1 MKKYLLLLLLIALC
15 ATTQAQQ
22 PYFKS
27 LQVAKKIDE
36 IRIQR
41 LIQDQYGFI
50 WLGTN
55 RGLRRFNGTSLTRT
69 NLPVTV
75 DNDITALFV
84 KDNILLA
91 GTKKGM
97 LVVIDLLKPTIAE
110 SFITVDDEITSLT
123 IDSKG
128 KIWIATASS
137 GILFG
142 EKNNLDR
149 IDNQIG
155 LPDNI
160 IHAIISTKNGICAA
174 TDVGLVQWDN
184 CEVATDFKLFTIEN
198 GLCDNLITALALDE
212 NNTVYLG
219 AQNGAMCKWNPQQ
232 KQVIQFDEFNNILK
246 GSIVKIIPTKNEI
259 FCFTVDH
266 FIFIGSAKDNQFV
279 QSSLSENGPFN
290 SRNPFM
296 DGLYDQEGNLIVCNK
311 SNSLLVSDSRFLYLN
326 SHEDLNLQNIR
337 AITSDRNNNLWFSTP
352 EGLFSHN
359 YLFSNQQKLIKYLPA
374 PKKSSNEIICI
385 AEGNDS
391 AIWFGMY
398 GAGLG
403 RIDLKTKKIK
413 YFTEKDGLL
422 NNNVLSITADG
433 TKLWIATLG
442 GVCVLEKI
450 SKEWVFW
457 NLPEDSKLSTYVYS
471 VFKDKQGRVWFGSDG
486 DGPIYRNTSG
496 QYIALKDQFPLVAD
510 NILSIKQDSN
520 GNIWFLTSDQQLQCF
535 KNDHIEKRDLIS
547 DGEKPNLLAIEND
560 DKGNIFVFT
569 SSGFAIVRGDSP
581 SFEFVSS
588 EETLSSNYL
597 NVSTKDFDG
606 NIWVGLEPT
615 LIRFVQNDQNTRHQP
630 LVRIEDILVQLQSID
645 TTIHDFSYEQ
655 NHFTFQ
661 VTGLWYKQPDK
672 VRFRYKLV
680 GYDSNWAVTR
690 DNQIVFSKLD
700 PGTYKFVVQASAND
714 DFNEANETVFE
725 FTIERPFWQKWWF
738 ISLILII
745 VFATVFIIL
754 RAREQQLH
762 KNALLQRERLKGQFE
777 TLRNQINPHFLFNSF
792 NTLISTIAKDKDQA
806 IDYVEQLSDYFRI
819 ILEQREKEVITLKE
833 ELELADR
840 YLFLQKQRFGD
851 NLVVIRTIPDELMD
865 SLIPPMTIQ
874 LLVENAIKHNIIS
887 RLKPLTIELYVSDN
901 FLIVS
906 NTLQEKMQKEPS
918 TGVGLNNIVHRYLIL
933 FKKEVIVVK
942 NENRFEVH
950 LPLNQPSV

>member
-1 MKKYLLLLLLIALC
+1 MKKYLLLLLLIAFC

-41 LIQDQYGFI
+41 LIQDKYGFI

-55 RGLRRFNGTSLTRT
+55 RGLRRFNGTGLTQT

-91 GTKKGM
+91 GTKKGI

-160 IHAIISTKNGICAA
+160 IHAIVSTKNRICAA

-184 CEVATDFKLFTIEN
+184 CEDATDFKLFTIEN
-198 GLCDNLITALALDE
+198 GLCDNLITSLALDE
-212 NNTVYLG
+212 NGTVYIG
-219 AQNGAMCKWNPQQ
+219 AQNGAMCKWNPEQ

-259 FCFTVDH
+259 FCFTEDH
-266 FIFIGSAKDNQFV
+266 FIFTGSAKDNQFV

-337 AITSDRNNNLWFSTP
+337 AIASDRNNNLWFSTP
-352 EGLFSHN
+352 EGLFSHD

-385 AEGNDS
+385 TEGNDS

-442 GVCVLEKI
+442 GVCVLERI

-520 GNIWFLTSDQQLQCF
+520 GYIWFLTSDQQLQCF
-535 KNDHIEKRDLIS
+535 KDDHIEKRDLIS

-645 TTIHDFSYEQ
+645 TTIHEFSYEQ

-672 VRFRYKLV
+672 VRFRYKLE

-690 DNQIVFSKLD
+690 DNQIVFSRLD
-700 PGTYKFVVQASAND
+700 PGTYKFIVQASAND
-714 DFNEANETVFE
+714 DFNEANETIYV

-738 ISLILII
+738 ISLILLV
-745 VFATVFIIL
+745 VFATVFFIL
-754 RAREQQLH
+754 RAREKQLH

-851 NLVVIRTIPDELMD
+851 NLIVIRTIPDGLMD

-906 NTLQEKMQKEPS
+906 NTLQEKTQKEPS

-933 FKKEVIVVK
+933 FKKEVLVVK
-942 NENRFEVH
+942 NENRFEVL
-950 LPLNQPSV
+950 LPLNQPSD

>member
-55 RGLRRFNGTSLTRT
+55 RGLRRFNGTSLTQT

-259 FCFTVDH
+259 FCFTEDH

-385 AEGNDS
+385 AVGNDS

-433 TKLWIATLG
+433 TKLWIATLA

-547 DGEKPNLLAIEND
+547 DGEKPNLLSIEND

>member
-1 MKKYLLLLLLIALC
+1 LKKYLLLLLLIAFC

-41 LIQDQYGFI
+41 LIQDKYGFI

-55 RGLRRFNGTSLTRT
+55 RGLRRFNGTSLTQT

-110 SFITVDDEITSLT
+110 SFITVDDEITALT

-160 IHAIISTKNGICAA
+160 IHAIVSTKNGICAA

-184 CEVATDFKLFTIEN
+184 CEDATDFKLFTIEN
-198 GLCDNLITALALDE
+198 GLCDNLITSLALDE
-212 NNTVYLG
+212 NGTVYIG
-219 AQNGAMCKWNPQQ
+219 AQNGAMCKWNPEQ

-259 FCFTVDH
+259 FCFTEDH
-266 FIFIGSAKDNQFV
+266 FIFTGSAKDNQFV

-337 AITSDRNNNLWFSTP
+337 AIASDRNNNLWFSTP
-352 EGLFSHN
+352 EGLFSHD

-385 AEGNDS
+385 TEGNDS

-442 GVCVLEKI
+442 GVCVLERI

-457 NLPEDSKLSTYVYS
+457 NLPEDSKLSTYFYS

-520 GNIWFLTSDQQLQCF
+520 GYIWFLTSDQQLQCF
-535 KNDHIEKRDLIS
+535 KDDHIEKRDLIS

-645 TTIHDFSYEQ
+645 TTIHEFSYEQ

-672 VRFRYKLV
+672 VRFRYKLI

-700 PGTYKFVVQASAND
+700 PGTYKFIVQASAND
-714 DFNEANETVFE
+714 DFNGANETVYE

-738 ISLILII
+738 ISLILLV

-762 KNALLQRERLKGQFE
+762 KNALLQRERLKGQLE

-851 NLVVIRTIPDELMD
+851 NLIVIRTIPDGLMD

-906 NTLQEKMQKEPS
+906 NTLQEKTQKEPS

-942 NENRFEVH
+942 NENRFEVL
-950 LPLNQPSV
+950 LPLNQPSD

>member
-1 MKKYLLLLLLIALC
+1 LKRILFLLVLIAWYSKSY
-15 ATTQAQQ
+15 AQQ

-27 LQVAKKIDE
+27 LQVAKKIEE

-41 LIQDQYGFI
+41 LIQDQHGFI

-55 RGLRRFNGTSLTRT
+55 RGLRRFNGTSLTQT

-84 KDNILLA
+84 KDNTLLA

-123 IDSKG
+123 IDAKG

-160 IHAIISTKNGICAA
+160 IHAIIATSNGICAA

-184 CEVATDFKLFTIEN
+184 CEAPSEFKLYTIEN
-198 GLCDNLITALALDE
+198 GLCDNLITSLALGK
-212 NNTVYLG
+212 NNTVYIG
-219 AQNGAMCKWNPQQ
+219 AQNGAMCKWYSDN
-232 KQVIQFDEFNNILK
+232 KSVAQFDEFNNILK
-246 GSIVKIIPTKNEI
+246 GSIVKIIPTDNEV
-259 FCFTVDH
+259 FCFTEDH
-266 FIFIGSAKDNQFV
+266 FIFTGSAKDNQFV

-311 SNSLLVSDSRFLYLN
+311 SNSLLVSDSRFLYLR
-326 SHEDLNLQNIR
+326 SHEELDLQNIR

-352 EGLFSHN
+352 NGLFSHN
-359 YLFSNQQKLIKYLPA
+359 YLFSNQQKLQKYLPA
-374 PKKSSNEIICI
+374 PKKSSEEIICL

-398 GAGLG
+398 GSGLG

-433 TKLWIATLG
+433 NKLWIATLG

-450 SKEWVFW
+450 SKEWIFW
-457 NLPEDSKLSTYVYS
+457 NLPQDSKLSTYVYS
-471 VFKDKQGRVWFGSDG
+471 VFKDKQGRIWFGSDG

-510 NILSIKQDSN
+510 NILSIKQDTD

-535 KNDHIEKRDLIS
+535 KGDHIEKRDLIS

-569 SSGFAIVRGDSP
+569 SSGFAIVRGDTP

-597 NVSTKDFDG
+597 NVSTKDYEG
-606 NIWVGLEPT
+606 NIWVGLEPS
-615 LIRFVQNDQNTRHQP
+615 LIRFVQNDKNSRHQP

-645 TTIHDFSYEQ
+645 TTLHEFSYEQ

-672 VRFRYKLV
+672 VRFRYKLI
-680 GYDSNWAVTR
+680 GYDSNWAITR

-700 PGTYKFVVQASAND
+700 PGDYTFVVQASAND
-714 DFNEANETVFE
+714 DFNEANEMIYK

-738 ISLILII
+738 ISLILLI

-754 RAREQQLH
+754 RAREQQLQ

-851 NLVVIRTIPDELMD
+851 NLIVLRSIPEELLE

-887 RLKPLTIELYVSDN
+887 RLKPLTIELNVSDN
-901 FLIVS
+901 YLIVS
-906 NTLQEKMQKEPS
+906 NTLQEKTQKEPS

-933 FKKEVIVVK
+933 FKKEVQVVK
-942 NENRFEVH
+942 NENRFEVL
-950 LPLNQPSV
+950 LPLNQPSD

>member
-55 RGLRRFNGTSLTRT
+55 RGLRRFNGTSLTQT

-259 FCFTVDH
+259 FCFTEDH

-385 AEGNDS
+385 AVGNDS

-433 TKLWIATLG
+433 TKLWIATLA

>member
-1 MKKYLLLLLLIALC
+1 MKRILILIILIALC
-15 ATTQAQQ
+15 ATSHAQQ

-55 RGLRRFNGTSLTRT
+55 RGLRRFNGTSLTQT

-174 TDVGLVQWDN
+174 TDVGMVQWDN
-184 CEVATDFKLFTIEN
+184 CEVPTDFKLFTIEN
-198 GLCDNLITALALDE
+198 GLCDNLITSLALDE
-212 NNTVYLG
+212 NGTVYIG
-219 AQNGAMCKWNPQQ
+219 AQNGAMCKWNPEQ

-259 FCFTVDH
+259 FCFTEDH
-266 FIFIGSAKDNQFV
+266 FIFTGSAKDNQFV

-326 SHEDLNLQNIR
+326 SHEELNLQNIR
-337 AITSDRNNNLWFSTP
+337 AIASDRNNNLWFSTP

-422 NNNVLSITADG
+422 NNNVLSITADDE
-433 TKLWIATLG
+433 KLWIATLG

-450 SKEWVFW
+450 SKEWIFY

-496 QYIALKDQFPLVAD
+496 QYIALKDQFPLVGD

-535 KNDHIEKRDLIS
+535 KEDHIEKRDLIS

-581 SFEFVSS
+581 SFEFISS

-597 NVSTKDFDG
+597 NVSTKDFHG

-615 LIRFVQNDQNTRHQP
+615 LIRFTQNDQNIRHQP

-645 TTIHDFSYEQ
+645 TTLHEFSYEQ

-672 VRFRYKLV
+672 VRFRYKLE

-700 PGTYKFVVQASAND
+700 PGTYKFIVQASAND
-714 DFNEANETVFE
+714 DFNEANETIYV

-738 ISLILII
+738 ISLILLV
-745 VFATVFIIL
+745 VFATVFFIL
-754 RAREQQLH
+754 RAREKQLH

-851 NLVVIRTIPDELMD
+851 NLIVIRTIPDEFMD

-887 RLKPLTIELYVSDN
+887 RLKPLTIELNVSDN

-906 NTLQEKMQKEPS
+906 NTLQEKTQKEPS

-933 FKKEVIVVK
+933 FKKEVLIVK
-942 NENRFEVH
+942 NEIRFEVL
-950 LPLNQPSV
+950 LPLNQPSD

>member
-1 MKKYLLLLLLIALC
+1 MKKYLLLLLLIAFC

-41 LIQDQYGFI
+41 LIQDKYGFI

-55 RGLRRFNGTSLTRT
+55 RGLRRFNGTSLTQT

-110 SFITVDDEITSLT
+110 SFITVDDEITALT

-160 IHAIISTKNGICAA
+160 IHAIVSTKNGICAA

-184 CEVATDFKLFTIEN
+184 CEDATDFKLFTIEN
-198 GLCDNLITALALDE
+198 GLCDNLITSLALDK
-212 NNTVYLG
+212 NGTVYIG
-219 AQNGAMCKWNPQQ
+219 AQNGAMCKWNPEQ

-259 FCFTVDH
+259 FCFTEDH
-266 FIFIGSAKDNQFV
+266 FIFTGSAKDNQFV

-337 AITSDRNNNLWFSTP
+337 AIASDRNNNLWFSTP
-352 EGLFSHN
+352 EGLFSHD

-385 AEGNDS
+385 TEGNDS

-442 GVCVLEKI
+442 GVCVLERI

-520 GNIWFLTSDQQLQCF
+520 GYIWFLTSDHQLQCF
-535 KNDHIEKRDLIS
+535 KDDHIEKRDLIS

-597 NVSTKDFDG
+597 NVTTKDFDG

-645 TTIHDFSYEQ
+645 TTIHEFSYEQ

-690 DNQIVFSKLD
+690 DNQIVFSRLD
-700 PGTYKFVVQASAND
+700 PGTYKFIVQASAND
-714 DFNEANETVFE
+714 DFNGANETVYE

-738 ISLILII
+738 ISLILLV

-762 KNALLQRERLKGQFE
+762 KNALLQRERLKGQLE

-851 NLVVIRTIPDELMD
+851 NLIVIRTIPDGLMD

-906 NTLQEKMQKEPS
+906 NTLQEKTQKEPS
-918 TGVGLNNIVHRYLIL
+918 TGVGLNNIVSRYLIL
-933 FKKEVIVVK
+933 FKKEVLVVK
-942 NENRFEVH
+942 NENRFEVL
-950 LPLNQPSV
+950 LPLNQPSD

>member
-1 MKKYLLLLLLIALC
+1 
-15 ATTQAQQ
+15 
-22 PYFKS
+22 
-27 LQVAKKIDE
+27 
-36 IRIQR
+36 
-41 LIQDQYGFI
+41 
-50 WLGTN
+50 
-55 RGLRRFNGTSLTRT
+55 
-69 NLPVTV
+69 
-75 DNDITALFV
+75 
-84 KDNILLA
+84 
-91 GTKKGM
+91 
-97 LVVIDLLKPTIAE
+97 
-110 SFITVDDEITSLT
+110 
-123 IDSKG
+123 
-128 KIWIATASS
+128 
-137 GILFG
+137 
-142 EKNNLDR
+142 
-149 IDNQIG
+149 
-155 LPDNI
+155 
-160 IHAIISTKNGICAA
+160 
-174 TDVGLVQWDN
+174 
-184 CEVATDFKLFTIEN
+184 
-198 GLCDNLITALALDE
+198 
-212 NNTVYLG
+212 
-219 AQNGAMCKWNPQQ
+219 
-232 KQVIQFDEFNNILK
+232 
-246 GSIVKIIPTKNEI
+246 
-259 FCFTVDH
+259 
-266 FIFIGSAKDNQFV
+266 
-279 QSSLSENGPFN
+279 
-290 SRNPFM
+290 
-296 DGLYDQEGNLIVCNK
+296 
-311 SNSLLVSDSRFLYLN
+311 
-326 SHEDLNLQNIR
+326 
-337 AITSDRNNNLWFSTP
+337 
-352 EGLFSHN
+352 
-359 YLFSNQQKLIKYLPA
+359 
-374 PKKSSNEIICI
+374 
-385 AEGNDS
+385 
-391 AIWFGMY
+391 MY

-630 LVRIEDILVQLQSID
+630 LTRIEDILVQLQSID

-840 YLFLQKQRFGD
+840 YLFLQ
-851 NLVVIRTIPDELMD
+851 NVL
-865 SLIPPMTIQ
+865 
-874 LLVENAIKHNIIS
+874 N
-887 RLKPLTIELYVSDN
+887 Y
-901 FLIVS
+901 
-906 NTLQEKMQKEPS
+906 LQVMI
-918 TGVGLNNIVHRYLIL
+918 GMN
-933 FKKEVIVVK
+933 
-942 NENRFEVH
+942 
-950 LPLNQPSV
+950 

>member
-1 MKKYLLLLLLIALC
+1 MKRILILIILIALC
-15 ATTQAQQ
+15 ATSHAQQ

-55 RGLRRFNGTSLTRT
+55 RGLRRFNGTSLTQT

-174 TDVGLVQWDN
+174 TDVGMVQWDN
-184 CEVATDFKLFTIEN
+184 CEVPTDFKLFTIEN
-198 GLCDNLITALALDE
+198 GLCDNLITSLALDE
-212 NNTVYLG
+212 NGTVYIG
-219 AQNGAMCKWNPQQ
+219 AQNGAMCKWNPEQ

-259 FCFTVDH
+259 FCFTEDH
-266 FIFIGSAKDNQFV
+266 FIFTGSAKDNQFV

-326 SHEDLNLQNIR
+326 SHEELNLQNIR
-337 AITSDRNNNLWFSTP
+337 AIASDRNNNLWFSTP

-422 NNNVLSITADG
+422 NNNVLSITADDE
-433 TKLWIATLG
+433 KLWIATLG

-450 SKEWVFW
+450 SKEWIFY

-535 KNDHIEKRDLIS
+535 KEDHIEKRDLIS

-581 SFEFVSS
+581 SFEFISS

-597 NVSTKDFDG
+597 NVSTKDFHG

-615 LIRFVQNDQNTRHQP
+615 LIRFTQNDQNIRHQP

-645 TTIHDFSYEQ
+645 TTIHEFSYEQ

-672 VRFRYKLV
+672 VRFRYKLE

-700 PGTYKFVVQASAND
+700 PGTYKFIVQASAND
-714 DFNEANETVFE
+714 DFNEANETIYV

-738 ISLILII
+738 ISLILIA
-745 VFATVFIIL
+745 VFATVFFIL
-754 RAREQQLH
+754 RAREKQLH

-851 NLVVIRTIPDELMD
+851 NLIVIRTIPDEFMD

-887 RLKPLTIELYVSDN
+887 RLKPLTIELNVSDN
-901 FLIVS
+901 FLIIS
-906 NTLQEKMQKEPS
+906 NTLQEKTQKEPS

-933 FKKEVIVVK
+933 FKKEVLIVK
-942 NENRFEVH
+942 NEIRFEVL
-950 LPLNQPSV
+950 LPLNQPSD

>member
-1 MKKYLLLLLLIALC
+1 LKKYLLLLLLIALC

-41 LIQDQYGFI
+41 LTQDQYGFI

-55 RGLRRFNGTSLTRT
+55 RGLRRFNGTSLTQT

-259 FCFTVDH
+259 FCFTEDH
-266 FIFIGSAKDNQFV
+266 FIFTGSAKDNQFV

-326 SHEDLNLQNIR
+326 YHEDLNLQNIR

-597 NVSTKDFDG
+597 NVSTKDIDG

-630 LVRIEDILVQLQSID
+630 LIRIEDILVQLQSID

-762 KNALLQRERLKGQFE
+762 KKALLQRERLKGQFE

-851 NLVVIRTIPDELMD
+851 NLIVIRTIPDELMD

>member
-1 MKKYLLLLLLIALC
+1 LC
-15 ATTQAQQ
+15 TFSNAQQ

-55 RGLRRFNGTSLTRT
+55 RGLRRFNGTSLTQT

-75 DNDITALFV
+75 DNDITALYV
-84 KDNILLA
+84 NGNTLLA

-110 SFITVDDEITSLT
+110 SFITVDDEITALT
-123 IDSKG
+123 IDASG

-160 IHAIISTKNGICAA
+160 IHAIISTSKGICAA

-184 CEVATDFKLFTIEN
+184 CDAPKDFKLYTIDS
-198 GLCDNLITALALDE
+198 GLCDNLITSLALGK
-212 NNTVYLG
+212 NNMVFVG
-219 AQNGAMCKWNPQQ
+219 AQNGSMCKWYADN
-232 KQVIQFDEFNNILK
+232 KSVAQFEEFNSIQK
-246 GSIVKIIPTKNEI
+246 GSIVKIIPTDNEV
-259 FCFTVDH
+259 FCFTEDH
-266 FIFIGSAKDNQFV
+266 FIFTGSAKDNQFV

-296 DGLYDQEGNLIVCNK
+296 DGIYDQEGNLIVCNK
-311 SNSLLVSDSRFLYLN
+311 SNSLLVSDSRFLYLR
-326 SHEDLNLQNIR
+326 SHEELDLQNIR
-337 AITSDRNNNLWFSTP
+337 AITSDKKNNLWFSTP
-352 EGLFSHN
+352 NGLFSHN
-359 YLFSNQQKLIKYLPA
+359 NLFSNQQKLVKYLPA
-374 PKKSSNEIICI
+374 PKKSSEEIICI
-385 AEGNDS
+385 TEGNDS

-413 YFTEKDGLL
+413 YFKEKDGLL

-433 TKLWIATLG
+433 NKLWIATLG

-450 SKEWVFW
+450 SNEWVFW
-457 NLPEDSKLSTYVYS
+457 NLPQDSKLSTYVYS
-471 VFKDKQGRVWFGSDG
+471 VFKDKQGRIWFGSDG
-486 DGPIYRNTSG
+486 DGPIYRNTLG

-510 NILSIKQDSN
+510 NILSIKQDSD

-535 KNDHIEKRDLIS
+535 KEDRIEKRDLIS

-588 EETLSSNYL
+588 EEALSSDYL
-597 NVSTKDFDG
+597 NVTTKDYEG
-606 NIWVGLEPT
+606 NIWVGLEPS
-615 LIRFVQNDQNTRHQP
+615 LIRFVQNDKNSRHQP

-645 TTIHDFSYEQ
+645 TTLHEFSYEQ

-680 GYDSNWAVTR
+680 GYDSNWAITR

-700 PGTYKFVVQASAND
+700 PGDYTFVVQASAND
-714 DFNEANETVFE
+714 DFNEANETVFK
-725 FTIERPFWQKWWF
+725 FIIERPFWQKWWF
-738 ISLILII
+738 ISLILLV
-745 VFATVFIIL
+745 VFAAVFIIL
-754 RAREQQLH
+754 RTREQQLQ
-762 KNALLQRERLKGQFE
+762 KSALLQRERLKGQFE

-792 NTLISTIAKDKDQA
+792 NTLISTIAKDKDLA

-851 NLVVIRTIPDELMD
+851 NLIVQRNIPDELLG

-887 RLKPLTIELYVSDN
+887 RLKPLTIELYVTDK

-906 NTLQEKMQKEPS
+906 NTLQEKTQKEPS
-918 TGVGLNNIVHRYLIL
+918 TGVGLNNIIHRYIIL
-933 FKKEVIVVK
+933 FKKEVQVIK
-942 NENRFEVH
+942 NENRFEVL
-950 LPLNQPSV
+950 LPLNQPSD

>member
-1 MKKYLLLLLLIALC
+1 
-15 ATTQAQQ
+15 
-22 PYFKS
+22 
-27 LQVAKKIDE
+27 
-36 IRIQR
+36 
-41 LIQDQYGFI
+41 
-50 WLGTN
+50 
-55 RGLRRFNGTSLTRT
+55 
-69 NLPVTV
+69 
-75 DNDITALFV
+75 
-84 KDNILLA
+84 
-91 GTKKGM
+91 
-97 LVVIDLLKPTIAE
+97 
-110 SFITVDDEITSLT
+110 
-123 IDSKG
+123 
-128 KIWIATASS
+128 
-137 GILFG
+137 
-142 EKNNLDR
+142 
-149 IDNQIG
+149 
-155 LPDNI
+155 
-160 IHAIISTKNGICAA
+160 
-174 TDVGLVQWDN
+174 VQWDN
-184 CEVATDFKLFTIEN
+184 CEIPADFKLFTIEN
-198 GLCDNLITALALDE
+198 GLCDNLITSLALDE
-212 NNTVYLG
+212 NETVYLG
-219 AQNGAMCKWNPQQ
+219 AQNGAMCKWIPEQ
-232 KQVIQFDEFNNILK
+232 KQVIQFDEFNNIIK
-246 GSIVKIIPTKNEI
+246 GSIVKIIPTKNEV
-259 FCFTVDH
+259 FCFTEDH
-266 FIFIGSAKDNQFV
+266 FIFTGSAKDSQFV
-279 QSSLSENGPFN
+279 QSSLSDNGPFN

-326 SHEDLNLQNIR
+326 SHEELNLQNIR
-337 AITSDRNNNLWFSTP
+337 AITSDRNNNLWISTP

-374 PKKSSNEIICI
+374 PKNSSDEIICI

-398 GAGLG
+398 GAGLV

-450 SKEWVFW
+450 SKEWIFW

-486 DGPIYRNTSG
+486 DGPIYRNTAG

-535 KNDHIEKRDLIS
+535 KEDHIEKRDLIS

-588 EETLSSNYL
+588 EEPLSSNYL
-597 NVSTKDFDG
+597 NVSTKDVHG

-615 LIRFVQNDQNTRHQP
+615 LIRFIQNDQSTLHQP
-630 LVRIEDILVQLQSID
+630 LVRIEDVLVQLQSID
-645 TTIHDFSYEQ
+645 TTIHEFSYEQ

-672 VRFRYKLV
+672 VRFRYKLE

-690 DNQIVFSKLD
+690 DNQIVFSRLD
-700 PGTYKFVVQASAND
+700 PGTYKFIVQASAND
-714 DFNEANETVFE
+714 DFNEANETIYV

-738 ISLILII
+738 ISLILIV
-745 VFATVFIIL
+745 VFASVFIIL

-792 NTLISTIAKDKDQA
+792 NTLISTIAKDKDLA

-819 ILEQREKEVITLKE
+819 ILEQREKEVISLKE
-833 ELELADR
+833 EFELADR

-851 NLVVIRTIPDELMD
+851 NLIVIRTIPDELMD

-906 NTLQEKMQKEPS
+906 NTLQEKIQKEPS
-918 TGVGLNNIVHRYLIL
+918 TGVGLNNIIHRYLIL
-933 FKKEVIVVK
+933 FKKEVLVVK
-942 NENRFEVH
+942 NEISFEV
-950 LPLNQPSV
+950 LLSLIQPSY

>member
-41 LIQDQYGFI
+41 LTQDQYGFI

-55 RGLRRFNGTSLTRT
+55 RGLRRFNGTSLTQT

-259 FCFTVDH
+259 FCFTEDH
-266 FIFIGSAKDNQFV
+266 FIFTGSAKDNQFV

-326 SHEDLNLQNIR
+326 YHEDLNLQNIR

-597 NVSTKDFDG
+597 NVSTKDIDG

-630 LVRIEDILVQLQSID
+630 LIRIEDILVQLQSID

-762 KNALLQRERLKGQFE
+762 KKALLQRERLKGQFE

-851 NLVVIRTIPDELMD
+851 NLIVIRTIPDELMD

>member
-1 MKKYLLLLLLIALC
+1 MKKYLLLLLLIAFC

-41 LIQDQYGFI
+41 LIQDKYGFI

-55 RGLRRFNGTSLTRT
+55 RGLRRFNGTSLTQT

-110 SFITVDDEITSLT
+110 SFITVDDEITALT

-160 IHAIISTKNGICAA
+160 IHAIVSTKNGICAA

-184 CEVATDFKLFTIEN
+184 CEDATDFKLFTIEN
-198 GLCDNLITALALDE
+198 GLCDNLITSLALDE
-212 NNTVYLG
+212 NGTVYIG
-219 AQNGAMCKWNPQQ
+219 AQNGAMCKWNPEQ

-259 FCFTVDH
+259 FCFTEDH
-266 FIFIGSAKDNQFV
+266 FIFTGSAKDNQFV

-337 AITSDRNNNLWFSTP
+337 AIASDRNNNLWFSTP
-352 EGLFSHN
+352 EGLFSHD

-385 AEGNDS
+385 TEGNDS

-442 GVCVLEKI
+442 GVCVLERI

-457 NLPEDSKLSTYVYS
+457 NLPEDSKLSTYFYS

-520 GNIWFLTSDQQLQCF
+520 GYIWFLTSDQQLQCF
-535 KNDHIEKRDLIS
+535 KDDHIEKRDLIS

-645 TTIHDFSYEQ
+645 TTIHEFSYEQ

-672 VRFRYKLV
+672 VRFRYKLI

-700 PGTYKFVVQASAND
+700 PGTYKFIVQASAND
-714 DFNEANETVFE
+714 DFNGANETVYE

-738 ISLILII
+738 ISLILLV

-762 KNALLQRERLKGQFE
+762 KNALLQRERLKGQLE

-851 NLVVIRTIPDELMD
+851 NLIVIRTIPDGLMD

-906 NTLQEKMQKEPS
+906 NTLQEKTQKEPS

-942 NENRFEVH
+942 NENRFEVL
-950 LPLNQPSV
+950 LPLNQPSD

>member
-1 MKKYLLLLLLIALC
+1 LKRILFLIILIALC
-15 ATTQAQQ
+15 ATSHAQQ

-55 RGLRRFNGTSLTRT
+55 RGLRRFNGTSLTQT

-174 TDVGLVQWDN
+174 TDVGMVQWDN
-184 CEVATDFKLFTIEN
+184 CEVPTDFKLFTIEN
-198 GLCDNLITALALDE
+198 GLCDNLITSLALDE
-212 NNTVYLG
+212 NGTVYIG
-219 AQNGAMCKWNPQQ
+219 AQNGAMCKWNPEQ

-259 FCFTVDH
+259 FCFTEDH
-266 FIFIGSAKDNQFV
+266 FIFTGSANDNQFV
-279 QSSLSENGPFN
+279 QSSLSGNGPFN

-326 SHEDLNLQNIR
+326 SHEELNLQNIR
-337 AITSDRNNNLWFSTP
+337 AIASDRNNNLWFSTP

-422 NNNVLSITADG
+422 NNNVLSITSDDE
-433 TKLWIATLG
+433 KLWIATLG

-450 SKEWVFW
+450 SKEWIFY

-496 QYIALKDQFPLVAD
+496 QYIALKDQFPLVGD

-535 KNDHIEKRDLIS
+535 KEDHIEKRDLIS

-581 SFEFVSS
+581 SFEFISS

-597 NVSTKDFDG
+597 NVSTKDFHG

-615 LIRFVQNDQNTRHQP
+615 LIRFTQNDQNIRHQP

-645 TTIHDFSYEQ
+645 TTLHEFSYEQ

-672 VRFRYKLV
+672 VRFRYKLE

-690 DNQIVFSKLD
+690 DNQIVFSRLD
-700 PGTYKFVVQASAND
+700 PGTYKFIVQASANY
-714 DFNEANETVFE
+714 DFNEANETIYV

-738 ISLILII
+738 ISLSLLV
-745 VFATVFIIL
+745 VFASVFFIL
-754 RAREQQLH
+754 RAREKQLQ

-819 ILEQREKEVITLKE
+819 ILEQREKEIITLKE

-851 NLVVIRTIPDELMD
+851 NLIVIRTIPDELMD

-887 RLKPLTIELYVSDN
+887 RLKPLTIELNVSDN
-901 FLIVS
+901 FLIIS
-906 NTLQEKMQKEPS
+906 NTLQEKTQKEPS

-933 FKKEVIVVK
+933 FKKEVLIVK
-942 NENRFEVH
+942 NEIRFEVL
-950 LPLNQPSV
+950 LPLNQPSD

>member
-1 MKKYLLLLLLIALC
+1 MKRILFLLVLIAWC
-15 ATTQAQQ
+15 SESFAQQ

-27 LQVAKKIDE
+27 LQVAKKIEE

-55 RGLRRFNGTSLTRT
+55 RGLRRFNGTSLTQT

-84 KDNILLA
+84 KDNTLLA

-123 IDSKG
+123 IDAKG

-160 IHAIISTKNGICAA
+160 IHAIIATSNGICAA

-184 CEVATDFKLFTIEN
+184 CDVPKEFKLYTIEN
-198 GLCDNLITALALDE
+198 GLCDNLITSLALGK
-212 NNTVYLG
+212 NNTVYIG
-219 AQNGAMCKWNPQQ
+219 AQNGAMCKWYADN
-232 KQVIQFDEFNNILK
+232 KSVAQFDEFNNILK
-246 GSIVKIIPTKNEI
+246 GSIVKIIPTDNEV
-259 FCFTVDH
+259 FCFTEDH
-266 FIFIGSAKDNQFV
+266 FIFTGSTKDNQFV

-290 SRNPFM
+290 SRYPFM

-311 SNSLLVSDSRFLYLN
+311 SNSLLVSDSRFLYLR
-326 SHEDLNLQNIR
+326 SHEELDLQNIR

-352 EGLFSHN
+352 NGLFSHN
-359 YLFSNQQKLIKYLPA
+359 YLFSNQQKLQKYLPA
-374 PKKSSNEIICI
+374 PKKSSEEIICL

-398 GAGLG
+398 GSGLG

-457 NLPEDSKLSTYVYS
+457 NLPQDSKLSTYVYS
-471 VFKDKQGRVWFGSDG
+471 VFKDKQGRIWFGSDG
-486 DGPIYRNTSG
+486 DGPIYRNNAG

-510 NILSIKQDSN
+510 NILSIKQDTD

-535 KNDHIEKRDLIS
+535 KEDRIEKRDLIS

-597 NVSTKDFDG
+597 NVSTKDYEG
-606 NIWVGLEPT
+606 NIWVGLEPS
-615 LIRFVQNDQNTRHQP
+615 LIRFVQNDKNSRHQP

-645 TTIHDFSYEQ
+645 TTQHEFSYEQ

-672 VRFRYKLV
+672 VRFRYKLE
-680 GYDSNWAVTR
+680 GYDSNWAITR

-700 PGTYKFVVQASAND
+700 PGDYTFVVQASAND
-714 DFNEANETVFE
+714 DFNEANETVYK
-725 FTIERPFWQKWWF
+725 FTIEGPFWQKWWF
-738 ISLILII
+738 ISLILLV

-754 RAREQQLH
+754 RAREQQLQ
-762 KNALLQRERLKGQFE
+762 KSALLQRERLKGQFE

-851 NLVVIRTIPDELMD
+851 NLIVIRNIPDELMD

-887 RLKPLTIELYVSDN
+887 RLKPLTIELNVGDN
-901 FLIVS
+901 YLIVS
-906 NTLQEKMQKEPS
+906 NTLQEKTQKEPS

-933 FKKEVIVVK
+933 FKKDVQVVK
-942 NENRFEVH
+942 NENRFEVL
-950 LPLNQPSV
+950 LPLNQPSD

>member
-1 MKKYLLLLLLIALC
+1 LS
-15 ATTQAQQ
+15 ATSHAQQ

-41 LIQDQYGFI
+41 LIQDQFGFI

-55 RGLRRFNGTSLTRT
+55 RGLRRFNGTSLTQT

-75 DNDITALFV
+75 DNDITALYV
-84 KDNILLA
+84 KDNTLLA

-174 TDVGLVQWDN
+174 TDVGMVQWDN
-184 CEVATDFKLFTIEN
+184 CEVPTDFKLFTIEN
-198 GLCDNLITALALDE
+198 GLCDNLITSLALDE
-212 NNTVYLG
+212 NGTVYIG
-219 AQNGAMCKWNPQQ
+219 AQNGAMCKWNPEQ

-246 GSIVKIIPTKNEI
+246 GSIVKIIPTKNEV
-259 FCFTVDH
+259 FCFTEDH
-266 FIFIGSAKDNQFV
+266 FIFTGSAKDNQFV

-326 SHEDLNLQNIR
+326 SHEELNLQNIR
-337 AITSDRNNNLWFSTP
+337 AIASDRNNNLWFSTP

-374 PKKSSNEIICI
+374 PKKSSDEIICI

-413 YFTEKDGLL
+413 YYTEKDGLL
-422 NNNVLSITADG
+422 NNNVLSITADDE
-433 TKLWIATLG
+433 KIWIATLG

-450 SKEWVFW
+450 SKEWIFY

-535 KNDHIEKRDLIS
+535 KEDDIEKRDLIS

-581 SFEFVSS
+581 SFEFISS

-597 NVSTKDFDG
+597 NVSTKDFHG

-615 LIRFVQNDQNTRHQP
+615 LIRFTQNDQNIRHQP

-645 TTIHDFSYEQ
+645 TALHEFSYEQ

-672 VRFRYKLV
+672 VRFRYKLE

-690 DNQIVFSKLD
+690 DNQIVFSRLD
-700 PGTYKFVVQASAND
+700 PGTYKFIVQASAND
-714 DFNEANETVFE
+714 DFNEANETIYV

-738 ISLILII
+738 ISLILLV
-745 VFATVFIIL
+745 VFATVFFIL
-754 RAREQQLH
+754 RAREKQLH

-887 RLKPLTIELYVSDN
+887 RLKPLTIELNVSDN
-901 FLIVS
+901 FLIIS
-906 NTLQEKMQKEPS
+906 NTLQEKTQKEPS

-933 FKKEVIVVK
+933 FKKEVLIVK
-942 NENRFEVH
+942 NEIRFEVL
-950 LPLNQPSV
+950 LPLNQPSD

>member
-1 MKKYLLLLLLIALC
+1 MKRILILIILIALC
-15 ATTQAQQ
+15 ATSHAQQ

-55 RGLRRFNGTSLTRT
+55 RGLRRFNGTSLTQT

-174 TDVGLVQWDN
+174 TDVGMVQWDN
-184 CEVATDFKLFTIEN
+184 CEVPTDFKLFTIEN
-198 GLCDNLITALALDE
+198 GLCDNLITSLALDE
-212 NNTVYLG
+212 NGTVYIG
-219 AQNGAMCKWNPQQ
+219 AQNGAMCKWNPEQ

-259 FCFTVDH
+259 FCFTEDH
-266 FIFIGSAKDNQFV
+266 FIFTGSAKDNQFV

-326 SHEDLNLQNIR
+326 SHEELNLQNIR
-337 AITSDRNNNLWFSTP
+337 AIASDRNNNLWFSTP

-422 NNNVLSITADG
+422 NNNVLSITADDE
-433 TKLWIATLG
+433 KLWIATLG

-450 SKEWVFW
+450 SKEWIFY

-535 KNDHIEKRDLIS
+535 KEDHIEKRDLIS

-581 SFEFVSS
+581 SFEFISS

-597 NVSTKDFDG
+597 NVSTKDFHG

-615 LIRFVQNDQNTRHQP
+615 LIRFTQNDQNIRHQP

-645 TTIHDFSYEQ
+645 TTLHEFSYEQ

-672 VRFRYKLV
+672 VRFRYKLE

-700 PGTYKFVVQASAND
+700 PGTYKFIVQASAND
-714 DFNEANETVFE
+714 DFNEANETIYV

-738 ISLILII
+738 ISLILLV
-745 VFATVFIIL
+745 VFATVFFIL
-754 RAREQQLH
+754 RAREKQLH

-851 NLVVIRTIPDELMD
+851 NLIVIRTIPDEFMD

-887 RLKPLTIELYVSDN
+887 RLKPLTIELNVSDN
-901 FLIVS
+901 FLIIS
-906 NTLQEKMQKEPS
+906 NTLQEKTQKEPS

-933 FKKEVIVVK
+933 FKKEVLIVK
-942 NENRFEVH
+942 NEIRFEVL
-950 LPLNQPSV
+950 LPLNQPSD

>member
-55 RGLRRFNGTSLTRT
+55 RGLRRFNGTSLTQT

-110 SFITVDDEITSLT
+110 SYITVDDEITSLT

-160 IHAIISTKNGICAA
+160 VHAIISTKNGVCAA

-184 CEVATDFKLFTIEN
+184 CDAPKDFKLFTIEN
-198 GLCDNLITALALDE
+198 GLCDNLITSLALDE
-212 NNTVYLG
+212 NSTVYIG
-219 AQNGAMCKWNPQQ
+219 AQNGAMCKWNPEQ
-232 KQVIQFDEFNNILK
+232 KQVTQFDEFNNILK
-246 GSIVKIIPTKNEI
+246 GSIVKIIPTKNEV
-259 FCFTVDH
+259 FCFTEDH
-266 FIFIGSAKDNQFV
+266 FIFTGSAKDNQFV

-311 SNSLLVSDSRFLYLN
+311 SNSLLVSDSRFLYLD

-374 PKKSSNEIICI
+374 PKKSSDEIICI

-442 GVCVLEKI
+442 GVCVLERI

-535 KNDHIEKRDLIS
+535 KEDHIEKRDLIS

-597 NVSTKDFDG
+597 NVSTKDFNG

-615 LIRFVQNDQNTRHQP
+615 LIRFIQNDQNTRHQP

-645 TTIHDFSYEQ
+645 TTIHEFSYEQ

-672 VRFRYKLV
+672 VRFRYKLD
-680 GYDSNWAVTR
+680 GYDSNWAITR

-714 DFNEANETVFE
+714 DFNEANETIFE

-738 ISLILII
+738 ISLILLV

-851 NLVVIRTIPDELMD
+851 NLVVIRTIPDNLMD

-887 RLKPLTIELYVSDN
+887 RLKPLTIELYVSDK
-901 FLIVS
+901 FLVIS
-906 NTLQEKMQKEPS
+906 NTLQEKTQKEPS

-933 FKKEVIVVK
+933 FKKEVLVVK
-942 NENRFEVH
+942 NENRFEVL
-950 LPLNQPSV
+950 LPLNQPSD

>member
-55 RGLRRFNGTSLTRT
+55 RGLRRFNGTSLTQT

-259 FCFTVDH
+259 FCFTEDH

-385 AEGNDS
+385 AVGNDS

-433 TKLWIATLG
+433 TKLWIATLA

-950 LPLNQPSV
+950 LPLNQSSV

>member
-1 MKKYLLLLLLIALC
+1 MKKYLLLLLLIAFC

-41 LIQDQYGFI
+41 LIQDKYGFI

-55 RGLRRFNGTSLTRT
+55 RGLRRFNGTSLTQT

-91 GTKKGM
+91 GTKKGI

-160 IHAIISTKNGICAA
+160 IHAIVSTKNGICAA

-184 CEVATDFKLFTIEN
+184 CEDATDFKLFTIEN
-198 GLCDNLITALALDE
+198 GLCDNLITSLALDE
-212 NNTVYLG
+212 NGTVYIG
-219 AQNGAMCKWNPQQ
+219 AQNGAMCKWNPEQ

-259 FCFTVDH
+259 FCFTEDH
-266 FIFIGSAKDNQFV
+266 FIFTGSAKDNQFV

-337 AITSDRNNNLWFSTP
+337 AIASDRNNNLWFSTP
-352 EGLFSHN
+352 EGLFSHD

-385 AEGNDS
+385 TEGNDS

-442 GVCVLEKI
+442 GVCVLERI

-520 GNIWFLTSDQQLQCF
+520 GYIWFLTSDQQLQCF
-535 KNDHIEKRDLIS
+535 KDDHIEKRDLIS

-645 TTIHDFSYEQ
+645 TTIHEFSYEQ

-700 PGTYKFVVQASAND
+700 PGTYKFIVQASAND
-714 DFNEANETVFE
+714 DFNGANETVYE

-738 ISLILII
+738 ISLILLV

-762 KNALLQRERLKGQFE
+762 KNALLQRERLKGQLE

-851 NLVVIRTIPDELMD
+851 NLIVIRTIPDGLMD

-906 NTLQEKMQKEPS
+906 NTLQEKTQKEPS

-942 NENRFEVH
+942 NENRFEVL
-950 LPLNQPSV
+950 LPLNQPSD

>member
-1 MKKYLLLLLLIALC
+1 
-15 ATTQAQQ
+15 
-22 PYFKS
+22 
-27 LQVAKKIDE
+27 
-36 IRIQR
+36 
-41 LIQDQYGFI
+41 
-50 WLGTN
+50 
-55 RGLRRFNGTSLTRT
+55 
-69 NLPVTV
+69 
-75 DNDITALFV
+75 
-84 KDNILLA
+84 
-91 GTKKGM
+91 
-97 LVVIDLLKPTIAE
+97 
-110 SFITVDDEITSLT
+110 
-123 IDSKG
+123 
-128 KIWIATASS
+128 
-137 GILFG
+137 
-142 EKNNLDR
+142 
-149 IDNQIG
+149 
-155 LPDNI
+155 
-160 IHAIISTKNGICAA
+160 
-174 TDVGLVQWDN
+174 
-184 CEVATDFKLFTIEN
+184 
-198 GLCDNLITALALDE
+198 
-212 NNTVYLG
+212 
-219 AQNGAMCKWNPQQ
+219 
-232 KQVIQFDEFNNILK
+232 
-246 GSIVKIIPTKNEI
+246 
-259 FCFTVDH
+259 
-266 FIFIGSAKDNQFV
+266 
-279 QSSLSENGPFN
+279 
-290 SRNPFM
+290 
-296 DGLYDQEGNLIVCNK
+296 
-311 SNSLLVSDSRFLYLN
+311 
-326 SHEDLNLQNIR
+326 
-337 AITSDRNNNLWFSTP
+337 
-352 EGLFSHN
+352 
-359 YLFSNQQKLIKYLPA
+359 
-374 PKKSSNEIICI
+374 
-385 AEGNDS
+385 
-391 AIWFGMY
+391 
-398 GAGLG
+398 
-403 RIDLKTKKIK
+403 
-413 YFTEKDGLL
+413 
-422 NNNVLSITADG
+422 
-433 TKLWIATLG
+433 
-442 GVCVLEKI
+442 
-450 SKEWVFW
+450 
-457 NLPEDSKLSTYVYS
+457 
-471 VFKDKQGRVWFGSDG
+471 
-486 DGPIYRNTSG
+486 
-496 QYIALKDQFPLVAD
+496 
-510 NILSIKQDSN
+510 
-520 GNIWFLTSDQQLQCF
+520 
-535 KNDHIEKRDLIS
+535 
-547 DGEKPNLLAIEND
+547 
-560 DKGNIFVFT
+560 
-569 SSGFAIVRGDSP
+569 
-581 SFEFVSS
+581 
-588 EETLSSNYL
+588 
-597 NVSTKDFDG
+597 
-606 NIWVGLEPT
+606 
-615 LIRFVQNDQNTRHQP
+615 
-630 LVRIEDILVQLQSID
+630 VQLQSID

-792 NTLISTIAKDKDQA
+792 NTLISTIAKDKGQA

>member
-1 MKKYLLLLLLIALC
+1 LKRILFLIILIALC
-15 ATTQAQQ
+15 ATSHAQQ

-41 LIQDQYGFI
+41 LFQDQYGFI

-55 RGLRRFNGTSLTRT
+55 RGLRRFNGTSLTQT

-174 TDVGLVQWDN
+174 TDVGMVQWDN
-184 CEVATDFKLFTIEN
+184 CEVPTDFKLFTIEN
-198 GLCDNLITALALDE
+198 GLCDNLITSLALDE
-212 NNTVYLG
+212 NGTVYIG
-219 AQNGAMCKWNPQQ
+219 AQNGAMCKWNPEQ

-259 FCFTVDH
+259 FCFTEDH
-266 FIFIGSAKDNQFV
+266 FIFTGSAKDNQFV

-326 SHEDLNLQNIR
+326 SHEELNLQNIR
-337 AITSDRNNNLWFSTP
+337 AIASDRNNNLWFSTP

-422 NNNVLSITADG
+422 NNNVLSITADDE
-433 TKLWIATLG
+433 KLWIATLG

-450 SKEWVFW
+450 SKEWIFY
-457 NLPEDSKLSTYVYS
+457 NLPENSKLSTYVYS

-535 KNDHIEKRDLIS
+535 KEDHIEKRDLIS

-581 SFEFVSS
+581 SFEFISS

-597 NVSTKDFDG
+597 NVSTKDFHG

-615 LIRFVQNDQNTRHQP
+615 LIRFTQNDQNIRHQP

-645 TTIHDFSYEQ
+645 TTIHEFSYEQ

-672 VRFRYKLV
+672 VRFRYKLE

-690 DNQIVFSKLD
+690 DNQIVFSRLD

-714 DFNEANETVFE
+714 DFNEANETIYV

-738 ISLILII
+738 ISLILLV
-745 VFATVFIIL
+745 VFATVFFIL
-754 RAREQQLH
+754 RAREKQLH

-851 NLVVIRTIPDELMD
+851 NLIVIRTIPDEFMD

-887 RLKPLTIELYVSDN
+887 RLKPLTIELNVSDN

-906 NTLQEKMQKEPS
+906 NTLQEKTQKEPS

-933 FKKEVIVVK
+933 FKKEVLIVK
-942 NENRFEVH
+942 NEIRFEVL
-950 LPLNQPSV
+950 LPLNQPSD